1 MVSGSSNERVS
12 GRFQGISRGLK
23 DVSMCYKGFY
33 DRVMIV
39 MIMGFPGVSKGLWAF
54 LGFSGGFQ
62 KRIEGN
68 LKGFRYLK
76 GFRERFRGFS
86 RAI

>member
-33 DRVMIV
+33 DRVMI
-39 MIMGFPGVSKGLWAF
+39 VSKGLWAF